1 MRRAIHIR
9 KSQATVKKRATKKVH
24 VRTSKATAKAKRA
37 YDLRIIYDSPLPG
50 GHLSDKD
57 IEEMV
62 AAV

>member
-1 MRRAIHIR
+1 
-9 KSQATVKKRATKKVH
+9 VKKRETKKIH
-24 VRTSKATAKAKRA
+24 VRTTKAAAKAKRS
-37 YDLRIIYDSPLPG
+37 YELRVIYDTPLPG

>member
-1 MRRAIHIR
+1 MSRTMHIR
-9 KSQATVKKRATKKVH
+9 KSHATVKKPATKTVH
-24 VRTSKATAKAKRA
+24 ASKAAAKAKRA
-37 YDLRIIYDSPLPG
+37 YELRVIYDSPLPG

>member
-1 MRRAIHIR
+1 MSRTIHIR
-9 KSQATVKKRATKKVH
+9 KSQATVNKPATKKVH
-24 VRTSKATAKAKRA
+24 VRTLKAAAKAKRP
-37 YDLRIIYDSPLPG
+37 YELRVIYDSPLPG